1 MANPIGT
8 STETTFRRRGWV
20 KLILMI
26 VLVAVCIFVVC
37 PEADAAP
44 GGQFVKQALKS
55 KFGRIGGIIV
65 GGLMLIACILLFP
78 LILYVQYKEAA
89 GIRKTNND
97 LAVLAEKYNWFE
109 WTTLRTRVKQAVKE
123 IANVW
128 ATGDLSSVSSF
139 MTSDYFASQQELLR
153 RWLDEG
159 KQIVYRVEKIQRIEP
174 LAVSVE
180 DEETHSWIRVL
191 VKVDCVDYMRDRH
204 TLEVIKG
211 EVGTTT
217 GFESVWVF
225 VYQNGEWLLSG
236 IEEGSTSFA
245 WAKEKNRIDTSYL
258 DSVWN
263 KKQKVGN
270 AAKASARTG
279 TKSQAASRDSKTNQ
293 PIAQPKQRLIP
304 KPTRDEDQ

>member
-1 MANPIGT
+1 MANSI
-8 STETTFRRRGWV
+8 SSSADASFRCRGWV
-20 KLILMI
+20 KLVLML
-26 VLVAVCIFVVC
+26 VLIAVCIFVIC

-65 GGLMLIACILLFP
+65 GGLMLIACILLSP
-78 LILYVQYKEAA
+78 LILYVHYKKSA
-89 GIRKTNND
+89 GIRKTKGD

-109 WTTLRTRVKQAVKE
+109 WTALRTRIKKVVRD
-123 IANVW
+123 IAKVW
-128 ATGDLSSVSSF
+128 DSGDLSSVSSC
-139 MTSDYFASQQELLR
+139 MTSDYFASQQELLQ

-159 KQIVYRVEKIQRIEP
+159 KQIVYRLEKIQHIEP

-191 VKVDCVDYMRDRH
+191 VTVDCVDYMRDRH

-211 EVGTTT
+211 EVGMTT
-217 GFESVWVF
+217 GFRSVWVF
-225 VYQNGEWLLSG
+225 VYQNREWLLAG
-236 IEEGSTSFA
+236 IEEGSTTLS
-245 WAKEKNRIDTSYL
+245 WASAKNRIDTSYL

-263 KKQKVGN
+263 KKQKVGS
-270 AAKASARTG
+270 AAKGAARTG
-279 TKSQAASRDSKTNQ
+279 TKSQAASRDSKTDQ
-293 PIAQPKQRLIP
+293 PTAQPKQRLIP

>member
-1 MANPIGT
+1 
-8 STETTFRRRGWV
+8 
-20 KLILMI
+20 
-26 VLVAVCIFVVC
+26 
-37 PEADAAP
+37 
-44 GGQFVKQALKS
+44 
-55 KFGRIGGIIV
+55 
-65 GGLMLIACILLFP
+65 MLIACILLLP

-89 GIRKTNND
+89 GFRKTKYD

-174 LAVSVE
+174 LAVSV
-180 DEETHSWIRVL
+180 
-191 VKVDCVDYMRDRH
+191 DYMRDRH

-225 VYQNGEWLLSG
+225 VDQNGEWLLSG

>member
-1 MANPIGT
+1 MANSIGA
-8 STETTFRRRGWV
+8 SAEITFRRRGWV

-26 VLVAVCIFVVC
+26 VLIAVCIFVVC

-44 GGQFVKQALKS
+44 GGQFVKLALKS
-55 KFGRIGGIIV
+55 KFGGIIV
-65 GGLMLIACILLFP
+65 GGLMLIACILLLP

-89 GIRKTNND
+89 GIRKTKSD
-97 LAVLAEKYNWFE
+97 LAALADKYNWFE
-109 WTTLRTRVKQAVKE
+109 WTALRTRIKQAVKE
-123 IANVW
+123 ISGVW
-128 ATGDLSSVSSF
+128 ASGDLSSVSSF
-139 MTSDYFASQQELLR
+139 MSSDYFASQQELLQ

-180 DEETHSWIRVL
+180 NEETHSWIRVL

-211 EVGTTT
+211 KVGTTS
-217 GFESVWVF
+217 GFESVWLF

-236 IEEGSTSFA
+236 IEEGWTSFA

-263 KKQKVGN
+263 KKQKVGS
-270 AAKASARTG
+270 AAKAPARTG
-279 TKSQAASRDSKTNQ
+279 SKSQAASRDSKTNQ
-293 PIAQPKQRLIP
+293 PTAQPKQRFIP